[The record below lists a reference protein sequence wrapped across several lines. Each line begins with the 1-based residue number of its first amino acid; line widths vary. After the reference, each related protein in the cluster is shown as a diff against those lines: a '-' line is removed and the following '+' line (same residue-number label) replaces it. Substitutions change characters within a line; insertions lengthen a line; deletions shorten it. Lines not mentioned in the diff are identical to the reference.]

1 VGHHRGVIAR
11 AQVVEHRHLVLE
23 GDQPQPVVPTGGLLD
38 LREQQGKVGL
48 EVGQRAAHAAG
59 VVDDEHD
66 VQRAAGAGV
75 DPGRGGRRAPPA
87 RSACRP
93 CRGPAMLVAECR
105 PRAGP
110 VHTGS
115 IASARLGY
123 EALRYRW
130 SRYLRGGC
138 ARCSGSSCGL
148 TPSGCANKHYD
159 PATHLGEIR
168 SPAPDALCSGRG
180 VVDVGAYANGRAGW
194 TRARSVFFR
203 ETAVRQI
210 CRGQRAADAAMWTVL
225 RGHPER
231 VQIGPCHAALTDWAA
246 LTPPRSTYQSLARAT
261 QLTRLLADFGNGGLF
276 YLCAPI
282 GDGHRARR

>member
-75 DPGRGGRRAPPA
+75 DPGRGDAGRRLLGRRVGLVGDRRCWWLSAGREQGQYIQARSPA
-87 RSACRP
+87 RGLATKPS
-93 CRGPAMLVAECR
+93 GTDG
-105 PRAGP
+105 AG
-110 VHTGS
+110 T
-115 IASARLGY
+115 
-123 EALRYRW
+123 
-130 SRYLRGGC
+130 LRGGC

-180 VVDVGAYANGRAGW
+180 VVDVGATRMAGQVGQGRG
-194 TRARSVFFR
+194 RFFSRGRRSAKSA
-203 ETAVRQI
+203 AVRG
-210 CRGQRAADAAMWTVL
+210 R
-225 RGHPER
+225 
-231 VQIGPCHAALTDWAA
+231 
-246 LTPPRSTYQSLARAT
+246 LTPRCGRCFEATPNGCRSAHVTL
-261 QLTRLLADFGNGGLF
+261 
-276 YLCAPI
+276 P
-282 GDGHRARR
+282 